1 MTSSFSGLTRASA
14 ALAAQQ
20 YALEVTGQNVAN
32 ASTPGYTRKRAELAE
47 VGPVS
52 GTPQLYATQPHVA
65 GVTVNGTSRLNDMV
79 LDARVRTEHGKD
91 GYAKTSSAQLSGIE
105 GLFNEPSDNGLGEQ
119 LNDLWNAWS
128 TVANSPDNLP
138 ARTVL
143 LQKAGAVADR
153 LNATA
158 STLSQLGASAQQQ
171 LQQNMLTINTTAS
184 SLAQVNAALAIAHA
198 TGSDANSLA
207 DQRDSLLM
215 SLADVSGAQAIL
227 QPDGSATVTLGG
239 QTLVAGSTAST
250 AAVNSA
256 GQLTVGGAAAGA
268 AGGSTQGLLDAVTI
282 TIPGYTA
289 QLDGV
294 AAALANTVNTAHQ
307 AGYDL
312 SGAAGGPFF
321 TGTTAATIGVA
332 ISDPAKVAAS
342 GVPGGNLDASNAVT
356 ISRLGTATGG
366 ADEAYRA
373 LVTTIASQSR
383 SASQAA
389 STQDAVTSSVDAQRQ
404 SVSGVSLDEETS
416 NMLTFQRA
424 YQASSRVLT
433 TVDDML
439 DTLINKTGRVGL

>member
-1 MTSSFSGLTRASA
+1 MSSSFSGLTRASA

-32 ASTPGYTRKRAELAE
+32 SGTPGYTRQRAELAE

-52 GTPQLYATQPHVA
+52 GTPQLYATQQNVT
-65 GVTVNGTSRLNDMV
+65 GVTVSGTSRLNDVV

-91 GYAKTSSAQLSGIE
+91 SYAKTSSAQLSGIE

-143 LQKAGAVADR
+143 LQKAGAVAGS

-158 STLSQLGASAQQQ
+158 GTLSQLGASAQQQ
-171 LQQNMLTINTTAS
+171 LQQNVLNINTTAT
-184 SLAQVNAALAIAHA
+184 SLAQVNAALAIARA
-198 TGSDANSLA
+198 TGTDANSLA

-215 SLADVSGAQAIL
+215 SLADVSGARATL
-227 QPDGSATVTLGG
+227 QPDGSATVILGG
-239 QTLVAGSTAST
+239 QTLVTGSTANA

-256 GQLTVGGAAAGA
+256 NQLTVGGAVAGA
-268 AGGSTQGLLDAVTI
+268 AGGSTQGLLDALNV

-294 AAALANTVNTAHQ
+294 AAALANTVNSAHQ

-312 SGAAGGPFF
+312 SGAAGGAFF
-321 TGTTAATIGVA
+321 TGTTAATIAVA

-342 GVPGGNLDASNAVT
+342 GVPGGNLDASNALA
-356 ISRLGTATGG
+356 ISQLGTAAGG
-366 ADEAYRA
+366 ADQVYRA

-383 SASQAA
+383 TATQAA
-389 STQDAVTSSVDAQRQ
+389 TTQDAVTTSVDAQQQ
-404 SVSGVSLDEETS
+404 SVSGVSIDEETS
-416 NMLTFQRA
+416 NLLMYQRA

-433 TVDDML
+433 TVDEML
-439 DTLINKTGRVGL
+439 DTLINKTGRAGL